1 MCAMYR
7 LLIAL
12 SVAFFVTSAVAERAS
27 SSVTRDV
34 LQPAF
39 KKGYAAGYAQAS
51 KDSQIGVDLLLSDV
65 TQSLEDGNGAGGV
78 DFSSL
83 AASMATK
90 VFNIVGCV
98 KPPLEGLA
106 LTERVTSA
114 WEEAYTT
121 ERPPLE
127 FTGHLVGLTVGL
139 THSKG
144 AQCLCSAKP
153 AVACAGSRP

>member
-1 MCAMYR
+1 MCGMYQ

-12 SVAFFVTSAVAERAS
+12 SAAFFVTSAVAERAS
-27 SSVTRDV
+27 SLVTREV

-39 KKGYAAGYAQAS
+39 KKGYAAGFAQAS
-51 KDSQIGVDLLLSDV
+51 KDSQIGVDLLLNDV

-83 AASMATK
+83 AASMASK
-90 VFNIVGCV
+90 VFHIIGCL
-98 KPPLEGLA
+98 KPPLEGPA
-106 LTERVTSA
+106 LIERVTRA

-127 FTGHLVGLTVGL
+127 FTGHLVGLTIGL